1 VTNPLRKLMAERE
14 RVNALEQQLR
24 EARISEARA
33 VAALERAES
42 AGQRDTIPAP
52 ALTRVVRNG

>member
-1 VTNPLRKLMAERE
+1 MAERE